1 MGSSQHKVCHIQYEV
16 LYKWILIGGINTCTA
31 SSQKCVPIFGH
42 YLESKVGR
50 SIYSFST
57 IRPLV
62 NVKLIIHSC
71 DFLENSSI
79 TDGVLREISMTMFL
93 TSGDA
98 LK

>member
-42 YLESKVGR
+42 YLESKWGGAFTH
-50 SIYSFST
+50 SQPYA
-57 IRPLV
+57 PV
-62 NVKLIIHSC
+62 NVYLIIHSS